1 MCISRRGSCPC
12 SEVLPQ
18 VLSDLH
24 PQGLEQFGWGL
35 GDTRLVAGAVLGE
48 MQPPAAGLQA
58 GRALLEQPR

>member
-1 MCISRRGSCPC
+1 M
-12 SEVLPQ
+12 
-18 VLSDLH
+18 LSDLH